1 MDNEQLKENVS
12 NKNQWTRIIYM
23 LLFAIILYLSMMV
36 VWLVVFVQLLF
47 ALFTGKPNQD
57 IADFAADLSRYVY
70 RVVAFLTYTSEQRP
84 FPFNDWKG
92 NTFAAEVKS
101 QQDDTN

>member
-1 MDNEQLKENVS
+1 MDNEQLKENIS

-23 LLFAIILYLSMMV
+23 VLFAIILYLSMMV
-36 VWLVVFVQLLF
+36 IWLVVFVQLLF
-47 ALFTGKPNQD
+47 ALFTGKPNPD
-57 IADFAADLSRYVY
+57 IADFAADLSQYVY

-92 NTFAAEVKS
+92 SAFSSEVKS
-101 QQDDTN
+101 QQDDIN